1 MGFMKPFFAFFLLAL
16 FAGSA
21 YAAFFP
27 YRVINILPPFEANAS
42 FSPNFYVHD
51 LWASGHLNYSLFFR
65 NPLFEERSFAV
76 VVGTPNGDYNETQ
89 VVRLKPG
96 ETFSFAGVAA
106 PASGRRL
113 SGDYDFKAS
122 VFLLREPAGS
132 FKVESLVFSRSM
144 PVPADWAGFVGLD
157 APGGRGFPGVEVG
170 GVLFAIALFAI
181 IFFAR
186 SKLGKAGEK
195 ALLALF
201 FSTLAALFFA
211 FSLGNAVFL
220 SETGFLPGSPDSLMH
235 VLKARDLQQSWE
247 IGGIVESHAFAYW
260 EEYLPGLHY
269 AVAGIAAIL
278 GIGVEWVYAFFI
290 PLVVFAVVPLLVF
303 LIARQ
308 LFKKEGEPYVELR
321 FNDLWRKRHN
331 CGSPLYTSPLLKQG
345 TVNTIYEYDKKTSV
359 SVFAGL
365 IYLFGTAVAPVYV
378 AWGIWAQ
385 ALNITLILL
394 ALLLALKFFESKNP
408 LVLGALL
415 LACIFAWYEHFPGG
429 AMLFGLVAACFAAF
443 AFQSIS
449 LPKKAGLVALIAVG
463 IVLFLFFGGLAEQN
477 TALVYRL
484 LVGKS
489 GVSIHPVDQWQS
501 PAFAALAIAGI
512 VACFFIAEKRKERI
526 SFAAPGALAF
536 GAFALSLAN
545 PQMYYEGF
553 ARIAFVSSALLA
565 PFAGFGLVELAGF
578 AGRALK
584 SNAAKV
590 FVVFCVF
597 FWALFFWSVRDDA
610 IFYPRAT
617 GHALYSGVFNEF
629 SRAWLDEKMFPPR
642 GIWRFLNESGAE
654 MRANGVDLVV
664 AGGDAAF
671 FTTIDY
677 HYSCLAVS
685 VITRIDCVS
694 AGFELEKDSAT
705 REDAEKAVS
714 EALTKA
720 PAKKPVLLTSM
731 KPAVLGKSPFAALDF
746 EVGSRVF
753 HYYLYELESPP
764 TG

>member
-1 MGFMKPFFAFFLLAL
+1 MGRRYERGTARFPFLLMLFLAL

-21 YAAFFP
+21 AAAFFP
-27 YRVINILPPFEANAS
+27 YRVINILPPFEANES

-65 NPLFEERSFAV
+65 NPLLEERSFAV
-76 VVGTPNGDYNETQ
+76 VVGTPDGDYNETR

-106 PASGRRL
+106 PASGRKVF
-113 SGDYDFKAS
+113 GDYDFKAS
-122 VFLLREPAGS
+122 VFLLREPAAA

-157 APGGRGFPGVEVG
+157 APNGKSFPGVEFG
-170 GVLFAIALFAI
+170 GVLFAIALFALV
-181 IFFAR
+181 FFAW
-186 SKLGKAGEK
+186 SKLGKVKEK

-201 FSTLAALFFA
+201 FSILAALFFA
-211 FSLGNAVFL
+211 FSWSNAVFL

-260 EEYLPGLHY
+260 EEYPPGLHY
-269 AVAGIAAIL
+269 AVAGIAMIL

-290 PLVVFAVVPLLVF
+290 PLVVFAVVPLLIF
-303 LIARQ
+303 LIARV
-308 LFKKEGEPYVELR
+308 LF
-321 FNDLWRKRHN
+321 
-331 CGSPLYTSPLLKQG
+331 
-345 TVNTIYEYDKKTSV
+345 KKTSV

-365 IYLFGTAVAPVYV
+365 LYLFGTAVAPVYV

-385 ALNITLILL
+385 ALNTALILL

-408 LVLGALL
+408 LVLVALL
-415 LACIFAWYEHFPGG
+415 SACIFAWFEHFPGG
-429 AMLFGLVAACFAAF
+429 AMLLGLVGACFAAF
-443 AFQSIS
+443 VFQGVS

-484 LVGKS
+484 FVGKS
-489 GVSIHPVDQWQS
+489 DVSIHPVDQWQS

-512 VACFFIAEKRKERI
+512 VACFFAKELRRERL

-536 GAFALSLAN
+536 GAFALSLSN
-545 PQMYYEGF
+545 PQMFYEGF
-553 ARIAFVSSALLA
+553 ARISFVSSALLA

-584 SNAAKV
+584 SNAAKL

-597 FWALFFWSVRDDA
+597 FWALFFWNVQDEL
-610 IFYPRAT
+610 FYPRAT
-617 GHALYSGVFNEF
+617 GYALYSGVFNEF

-642 GIWRFLNESGAE
+642 GIWNFLNENGE
-654 MRANGVDLVV
+654 KMRANGVDLVV

-677 HYSCLAVS
+677 HYSCLAVA

-705 REDAEKAVS
+705 REDAKKAVS
-714 EALTKA
+714 GALAKA

-731 KPAVLGKSPFAALDF
+731 APGTLGRPAFASLDF
-746 EVGSRVF
+746 VVGSRVN
-753 HYYLYELESPP
+753 HYYFYELNK
-764 TG
+764 TAG